1 MVTVNEDLI
10 KGKKVILRLD
20 LDIPLKEGVVIDN
33 FRLKAALP
41 TVELVLKNAERVLLI
56 GHLGRPQGADPAFSL
71 KPIADWF
78 AKNLTQAPEFAA
90 DLNSLGQIKFAL
102 LENLRFNP
110 GEETADL
117 GFAKK
122 LASGFN
128 FFINEAFAAHH
139 KAASTTVLPTLLP
152 HAAGLRFTK
161 EVETLLNIRNNPQ
174 RPSVAII
181 GGAKVEDKY
190 PAVLAL
196 SEFYDAVLVGGL
208 LAQKIKEQNLPVK
221 SNVMVG
227 KLNDSGIDL
236 AEETIEAFSG
246 VLKNAKQIVWGGP
259 LGKYE
264 DPAGN
269 RADLKLAQVI
279 VESGAKS
286 IIGGGD
292 TQAALKNFLD
302 KFSFISVGGGAML
315 EFLSKGTLPTIQAL
329 Q

>member
-20 LDIPLKEGVVIDN
+20 LDIPLKEGVVIDD

-41 TVELVLKNAERVLLI
+41 AVELVLKNAERVLLI
-56 GHLGRPQGADPAFSL
+56 GHLGRPQGVDLAFSL
-71 KPIADWF
+71 KPVADWF
-78 AKNLTQAPEFAA
+78 LKNLPQPPTFIT
-90 DLNSLGQIKFAL
+90 DLNSLDQVNFAL
-102 LENLRFNP
+102 LENLRFDP
-110 GEETADL
+110 GEEKSDL
-117 GFAKK
+117 EFAKK
-122 LASGFN
+122 LASGFD

-152 HAAGLRFTK
+152 HAAGLRFAK
-161 EVETLLNIRNNPQ
+161 EVKTLLNVRNNPQ

-190 PAVLAL
+190 PAVIAL
-196 SEFYDAVLVGGL
+196 SKLYDAVLVGGL

-246 VLKNAKQIVWGGP
+246 VLKNAKQAVWGGP

-292 TQAALKNFLD
+292 TQAALKDFLD